1 MVNYGVLG
9 LAIVMLCPL
18 RCVHQI
24 ICCKIKKNK
33 NKKKHE
39 KKKKRKKET
48 KKIKNIK

>member
-24 ICCKIKKNK
+24 ICCKK
-33 NKKKHE
+33 KKKHE
-39 KKKKRKKET
+39 KKKKKERN
-48 KKIKNIK
+48 KENKEHKIK